1 MSKINEESM
10 RKAFNAKYPEFST
23 ILMLHEEKSIGV
35 SGIETIV
42 PRHALAN
49 FKAGYEAAQA
59 LLSQGEPVGYIE
71 VNQYNEYRLEPA
83 DLFDYSKIEKD
94 IKHNIYLSPP
104 STEALQKENAE
115 LLGKLEQLKLD
126 KAELIEYA
134 EMLKLSL
141 NTLAFSVAR
150 KEGEE
155 TYFAHI
161 KEALE
166 KHKPKCMEN
175 E

>member
-126 KAELIEYA
+126 KAELIDYA
-134 EMLKLSL
+134 KMLPGGHKANSFLATTNKQISDFSNKSLS
-141 NTLAFSVAR
+141 FQQ
-150 KEGEE
+150 
-155 TYFAHI
+155 
-161 KEALE
+161 
-166 KHKPKCMEN
+166 PKCMEK
-175 E
+175 